1 MPVTM
6 KTNKNKL
13 AILVGG
19 GSAPGINGV
28 ISAATIEAIN
38 RGIEVIGIKDGFKWI
53 SEGNANHIDRLTI
66 ENTSRIH
73 NTGGSIIG
81 ISRVSPLSSPKG
93 LKNTIRCLKKLQVK
107 YLITIGG
114 DGTLYLA
121 SRLCKELKGKI
132 QVVHVPKTIDNNMP
146 IPGHIPTFG
155 YETARHIGTELVHHL
170 IEDARTTKRWYF
182 VVTMGRKTGHLALGI
197 GKASGATLTL
207 IPEEFR
213 EKKISLKKIITILEG
228 AIIKRKLM
236 GREDGVAILAEG
248 ITNKLNDDELKNLND
263 LSMDEHGRIRLSE
276 VDLGQ
281 LLKQQTLTSLKE
293 KGVDARIVDTT
304 IGYELRSAPPIP
316 FDSSYTRN
324 LGYSAVKF
332 LLSGGSDALITIQKN
347 KKIPIPFD
355 KVINPKTDSTD
366 VRFVDINT
374 ESFEVAQ
381 KYMIKLTQEDL
392 KNRQELKNL
401 AALTNMKPS
410 EFKAYFSAI

>member
-19 GSAPGINGV
+19 GPAPGINGV

>member
-1 MPVTM
+1 M

-19 GSAPGINGV
+19 GPAPGINGV